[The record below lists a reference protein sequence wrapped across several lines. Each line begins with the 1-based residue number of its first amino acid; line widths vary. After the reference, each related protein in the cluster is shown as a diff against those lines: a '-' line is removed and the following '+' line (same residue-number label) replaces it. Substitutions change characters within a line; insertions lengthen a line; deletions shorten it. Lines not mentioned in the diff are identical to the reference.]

1 MKSIRFW
8 LLQAFIGIVIA
19 LMIVSFIGPWWI
31 AHIES
36 SPNLASVV
44 NVTIN
49 LYQWGIPEGMQSEYY
64 SADITPFYQII
75 LARIFLGA
83 SIILTIFSF
92 WLKGKKGRLLL
103 GLIGISWIGY
113 ALGALYL
120 ISTRTEEYG
129 ISMQGTINLDIF
141 PVVVTSSLQSGY
153 YIAYAAG
160 FLCLV
165 LAITRNRITGK
176 RWVEL
181 ITN

>member
-1 MKSIRFW
+1 MKNIRFW

-19 LMIVSFIGPWWI
+19 LMIVSFIGPWWV
-31 AHIES
+31 AYIES

-49 LYQWGIPEGMQSEYY
+49 LYQWGIPVGMESEYY
-64 SADITPFYQII
+64 STDLTPFYQII

-83 SIILTIFSF
+83 SILLALFSS
-92 WLKGKKGRLLL
+92 WLKGKKGQLLL

-120 ISTRTEEYG
+120 ISTRTAEYG
-129 ISMQGTINLDIF
+129 ISMQGTVTLDTF
-141 PVVVTSSLQSGY
+141 PVIITSSLQSGY

-165 LAITRNRITGK
+165 LVFTRNRITGN
-176 RWVEL
+176 R
-181 ITN
+181 